1 MLPAASE
8 LRLVPISQFSN
19 CPDVL
24 EDGTNCE
31 ENAVIKAVKYS
42 LWLVRE
48 HGIAPPVIAEDSGLM
63 VFSLMGWPGVH
74 SARIAET
81 DVERNWMVIDKLS
94 GKRDRSA
101 QFLAYTAMAV
111 NGVLVESWRGS
122 VMGSIAEE
130 PRGENGFGYD
140 PIFLDQGSSH
150 TFAELD
156 PARKNELSHRHLAWT
171 QAFEYLNQHYLP
183 AK

>member
-1 MLPAASE
+1 
-8 LRLVPISQFSN
+8 
-19 CPDVL
+19 
-24 EDGTNCE
+24 
-31 ENAVIKAVKYS
+31 
-42 LWLVRE
+42 
-48 HGIAPPVIAEDSGLM
+48 
-63 VFSLMGWPGVH
+63 
-74 SARIAET
+74 
-81 DVERNWMVIDKLS
+81 MVIDKLS